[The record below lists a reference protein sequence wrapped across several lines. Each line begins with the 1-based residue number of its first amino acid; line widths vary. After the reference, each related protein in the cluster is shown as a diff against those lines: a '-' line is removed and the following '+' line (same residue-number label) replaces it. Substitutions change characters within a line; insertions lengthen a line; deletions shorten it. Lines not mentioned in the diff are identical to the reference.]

1 MKHMKPS
8 FVIHGGAIFDE
19 NDYSPE
25 FDKDYRAAL
34 EAALMKGYSILS
46 QNGGALDAVEQ
57 AIHILEDCGLFDA
70 GRGAV
75 YSADGTQAHDAS
87 IMDGSTRKAGAVAG
101 VNRIKHPISAAR
113 KVMEETWHVLL
124 IGKGAMDFA
133 EAQKL
138 EMVEPSYFHNER
150 KYKQYLKLKLAEEK
164 QKLHGTVGA
173 VALDM
178 NGNLAAGTSTGGL
191 EMKHYGRVG
200 DSPIIGA
207 ATYADNDVCAVSCT
221 GEGEYFIRT
230 SAAHNVWA
238 RMKYKGESLQEAT
251 NNVMQEIKDLG
262 GLGGLIAMDS
272 QGTIA
277 TPCTTGRM
285 FRGRMTEGK
294 MSIEID
300 M

>member
-1 MKHMKPS
+1 MKPTL
-8 FVIHGGAIFDE
+8 VIHGGAIFDE

-25 FDKDYRAAL
+25 LDSDYKAAL
-34 EAALMKGYSILS
+34 NEALTKGYSILS
-46 QNGGALDAVEQ
+46 QNGSALDAVE
-57 AIHILEDCGLFDA
+57 ASIRILEDCGLFDA

-75 YSADGTQAHDAS
+75 YSADGTQSHDSS
-87 IMDGSTRKAGAVAG
+87 IMDGVSRKAGAVAG
-101 VNRIKHPISAAR
+101 VNKIKHPISAAR

-124 IGKGAMDFA
+124 IGGGAVDFA
-133 EAQKL
+133 EKQGL
-138 EMVEPSYFHNER
+138 EIVEPTYFHNER
-150 KYKQYLKLKLAEEK
+150 KYNQYLKLKKVEDA
-164 QKLHGTVGA
+164 KLHGTVGA

-200 DSPIIGA
+200 DTPIIGA

-262 GLGGLIAMDS
+262 GLGGLIAIDS
-272 QGTIA
+272 QGNIA

-285 FRGRMTEGK
+285 FRG
-294 MSIEID
+294 SIIDEKVTVEINY
-300 M
+300 